1 MLDDKASRAME
12 EVRRRGEALI
22 DALNLS
28 PDEKQYALAESQQI
42 IDRITEKYLDD
53 SILLQKKVR
62 PIAVAAAVAFS
73 LTYFDKWVT
82 EIERKFPHL
91 GK

>member
-28 PDEKQYALAESQQI
+28 PEEKQYALAESQQI
-42 IDRITEKYLDD
+42 IDNVTEKYLDD

-62 PIAVAAAVAFS
+62 PIAVAAAMAFS